1 MKWENQLIKDL
12 QWSNEITNREAK
24 QRVAREIAATAKAG
38 DIIGAGSGL
47 PLEVIPASQEIS
59 MTCIQL
65 GIPQTTLW
73 TKRPDWTFDGAD
85 EVDPDHNLIK
95 GRGGAMFKEKLLI
108 RSSGKTFII
117 IDPSKLV
124 SLLGSK
130 FPIPVEVFPNALPYV
145 EKELYRLGAS
155 KISLRPAHGKDG
167 PILTENGNF
176 ILDTCFRYIDASLE
190 EQLKTITGVIESGLF
205 INYDIEVVVA
215 G

>member
-1 MKWENQLIKDL
+1 
-12 QWSNEITNREAK
+12 
-24 QRVAREIAATAKAG
+24 
-38 DIIGAGSGL
+38 
-47 PLEVIPASQEIS
+47 
-59 MTCIQL
+59 
-65 GIPQTTLW
+65 
-73 TKRPDWTFDGAD
+73 
-85 EVDPDHNLIK
+85 
-95 GRGGAMFKEKLLI
+95 MFKEKLLI
-108 RSSGKTFII
+108 KSSGKTYII
-117 IDPSKLV
+117 VDESKLV
-124 SLLGSK
+124 SKLGSK
-130 FPIPVEVFPNALPYV
+130 YPIPVEVFPNALPYV

>member
-1 MKWENQLIKDL
+1 
-12 QWSNEITNREAK
+12 
-24 QRVAREIAATAKAG
+24 
-38 DIIGAGSGL
+38 
-47 PLEVIPASQEIS
+47 
-59 MTCIQL
+59 
-65 GIPQTTLW
+65 
-73 TKRPDWTFDGAD
+73 
-85 EVDPDHNLIK
+85 
-95 GRGGAMFKEKLLI
+95 MFKEKLLI

-117 IDPSKLV
+117 VDPSKLV
-124 SLLGSK
+124 NLLGSK

-145 EKELYRLGAS
+145 EKELHRLGAS

-176 ILDTCFRYIDASLE
+176 ILDTRFRYIDASLE